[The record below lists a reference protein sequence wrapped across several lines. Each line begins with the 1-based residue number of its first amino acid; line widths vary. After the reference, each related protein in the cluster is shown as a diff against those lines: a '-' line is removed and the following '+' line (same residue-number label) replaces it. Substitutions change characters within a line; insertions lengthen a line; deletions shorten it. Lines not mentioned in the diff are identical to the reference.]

1 LNTLLLF
8 FFLIFFSIL
17 VNTNTSLNLLLT
29 AEILWIT
36 LYAIALLI
44 GILYD
49 NVNVLSL
56 TFFFLILSAVEL
68 GIGLVLL
75 LIQNLLT
82 RSISLNDNDQNFVKF
97 STRFLNKLYVN
108 KYNWKN

>member
-1 LNTLLLF
+1 MNTLLLF